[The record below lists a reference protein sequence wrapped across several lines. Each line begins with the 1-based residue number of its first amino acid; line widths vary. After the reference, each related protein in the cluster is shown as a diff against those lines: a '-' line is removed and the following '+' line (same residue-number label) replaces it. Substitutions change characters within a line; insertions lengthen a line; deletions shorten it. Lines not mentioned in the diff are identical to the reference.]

1 MTTHDKSEAT
11 DSDKKPSV
19 STKATAPA
27 APPRLTIPVGAPV
40 RFWRNKRPLT
50 MRDFQEAT
58 VVAVGPKSAKVGD
71 EEKGVSVELAEGE
84 CWLRVKN
91 ATNGRHFLVVSKHS
105 ATPEPGAFSLV
116 ASA

>member
-11 DSDKKPSV
+11 DSDKKPSA
-19 STKATAPA
+19 KASAPA
-27 APPRLTIPVGAPV
+27 PAPKLTIPVGAPV

-50 MRDFQEAT
+50 LRDFQDAT
-58 VVAVGPKSAKVGD
+58 VVAVGPKKAQAGD
-71 EEKGVSVELAEGE
+71 DEKGVSVELAEGE

-91 ATNGRHFLVVSKHS
+91 AANGKHFLVVSKHS